1 MKIEGEALRT
11 ALAPGLPVGTRR
23 RMKWRWA
30 HCIPLVAAMIAFVVM
45 VMWWMAEMIAAAF
58 WAWTLVW

>member
-23 RMKWRWA
+23 RMRWRWTS
-30 HCIPLVAAMIAFVVM
+30 CWPLVIALT
-45 VMWWMAEMIAAAF
+45 AAALIF
-58 WAWTLVW
+58 PAAVIYFRW